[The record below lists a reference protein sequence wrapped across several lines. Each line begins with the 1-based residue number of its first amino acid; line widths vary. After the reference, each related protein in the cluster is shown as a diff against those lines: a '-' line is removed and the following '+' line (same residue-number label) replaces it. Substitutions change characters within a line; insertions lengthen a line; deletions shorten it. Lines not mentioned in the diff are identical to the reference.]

1 MSRFAKKE
9 NIYIKE
15 KYYHARLDSGLNLLV
30 IPKDFPNTFAM
41 VCCDFGGADIEYER
55 DGEIFTLPVGTAHFL
70 EHKMF
75 ENPDGSDAFSE
86 FDSFGGNANAF
97 TSYENTC
104 YYFSCTENF
113 FENLDILLRS
123 VSGAYFT
130 DASVEKEKKIIER
143 EIMMYEDMPTSNVAR
158 NLCRAMYHNH
168 PTIHTISGTVESISG
183 ITKEILFRA
192 YEDFYTPENLTLCVC
207 GNIEPEKIAEAA
219 EKYFCKKGTKRP
231 KTIFR
236 DEPDEVKA
244 EKIEKSGGVATPI
257 FSIGIKCPPPQK
269 NDLESYRRA
278 TAIRIAVSLTFG
290 RASDFYCENY
300 AKGLLSE
307 RFYAGFT
314 SSRNANHILISG
326 SSNDPEQVFEL
337 AIAELE
343 RRKECFFTE
352 EQILREKRA
361 AFAEALTLF
370 DSGED
375 ITASMATSTALEYDE
390 YDCIDVMRDIS
401 SDEVREALIS
411 LDLSNRSISIIR
423 N

>member
-1 MSRFAKKE
+1 MSRFVKKE
-9 NIYIKE
+9 SLGLKE
-15 KYYHARLDSGLNLLV
+15 VYFHARLESGLNIIV

-75 ENPDGSDAFSE
+75 EKPDGSDAFSE
-86 FDSFGGNANAF
+86 FDSYGGNANAF

-104 YYFSCTENF
+104 YYFSCTDNF

-143 EIMMYEDMPTSNVAR
+143 EIMMYEDMPTSTVAR
-158 NLCRAMYHNH
+158 NLCRAMYHSH
-168 PTIHTISGTVESISG
+168 PTIHTISGTEESISG

-192 YEDFYTPENLTLCVC
+192 FEDFYTPENLTLCVC
-207 GNIEPEKIAEAA
+207 GNVEPESVASAA
-219 EKYFCKKGTKRP
+219 EKYFCKKGKKRP
-231 KTIFR
+231 KTVFHH
-236 DEPDEVKA
+236 EPDTVKN
-244 EKIEKSGGVATPI
+244 EKIEATGGVATPI
-257 FSIGIKCPPPQK
+257 FSIGIKCPPPPK
-269 NDLESYRRA
+269 NDLDCYRRA

-314 SSRNANHILISG
+314 QSRSANHILISG
-326 SSNDPEQVFEL
+326 SSTAPEQVFEL
-337 AIAELE
+337 AINELE
-343 RRKECFFTE
+343 KRKESFFTE

-375 ITASMATSTALEYDE
+375 ITASMATSASLDYDE
-390 YDCIDVMRDIS
+390 YDCIDVMRDITS
-401 SDEVREALIS
+401 EEIREALLS
-411 LDLSNRSISIIR
+411 LDLSNSSISIIR
-423 N
+423 T